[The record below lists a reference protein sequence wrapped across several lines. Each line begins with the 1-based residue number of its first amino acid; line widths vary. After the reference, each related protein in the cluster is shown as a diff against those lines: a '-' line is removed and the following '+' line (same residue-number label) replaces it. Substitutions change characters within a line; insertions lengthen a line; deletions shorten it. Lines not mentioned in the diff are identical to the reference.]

1 MISYRANVDT
11 AAGATM
17 FLDLK
22 LTEETMINF

>member
-1 MISYRANVDT
+1 MISYRANVDR

-22 LTEETMINF
+22 LTEETMINL